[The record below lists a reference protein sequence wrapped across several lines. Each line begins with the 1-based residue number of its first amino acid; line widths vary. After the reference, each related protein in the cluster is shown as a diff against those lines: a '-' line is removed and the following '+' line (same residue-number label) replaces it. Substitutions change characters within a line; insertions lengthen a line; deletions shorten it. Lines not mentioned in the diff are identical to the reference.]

1 MRVQRNVHTATACKS
16 MIQLLKGVCYS
27 LVMYSVA
34 GVERYPLKVHKSMGA
49 KLIERRSKV
58 KPFIKVSDYLLTHDN

>member
-1 MRVQRNVHTATACKS
+1 
-16 MIQLLKGVCYS
+16 
-27 LVMYSVA
+27 MYSVA

-58 KPFIKVSDYLLTHDN
+58 KPFIKVSDYVLKNDNLEIFIDLLYLEH